1 MLTGLGHGYVLSI
14 YARLR
19 LIWDVHK
26 DAPRAQS
33 YFDHAVEAAPDDW
46 LVYCPW

>member
-1 MLTGLGHGYVLSI
+1 MLTGLGDGYVLSI
-14 YARLR
+14 YAR

-33 YFDHAVEAAPDDW
+33 YFDQAVEAAPDDW
-46 LVYCPW
+46 LVYFPW